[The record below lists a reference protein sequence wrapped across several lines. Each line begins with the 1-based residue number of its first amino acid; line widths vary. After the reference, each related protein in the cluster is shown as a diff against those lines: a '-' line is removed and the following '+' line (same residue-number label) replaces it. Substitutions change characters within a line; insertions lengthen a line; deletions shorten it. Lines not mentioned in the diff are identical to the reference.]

1 MYNEQ
6 IKQLINENRSL
17 FWYTPEDQKESISPD
32 LLVETILNY
41 GTLDTVRQLFS
52 AMGIDEVAKVFFRA
66 KGRQKLNYYPE
77 IYHFFTLYFN
87 SHVQKNIE

>member
-6 IKQLINENRSL
+6 TKRLIEENKSL
-17 FWYTPEDQKESISPD
+17 FWYTPEDQKENISPD

-41 GTLDTVRQLFS
+41 GTLGTVRQLFS
-52 AMGIDEVAKVFFRA
+52 AMGTDEVAKVFFRA

-87 SHVQKNIE
+87 SYVQRNIE